1 MGMPGAKQD
10 DPVVGVDIHII
21 MIPSPAG
28 PVPTPM
34 PMPFVGKLSG
44 ALSSSVLIDGKAAA
58 VKGSTAQNQ
67 PQHIPAGGPFQNP
80 PANQATVDA
89 GSATVKFDGQE
100 AARLGDAA
108 KTCNDP
114 QDAPNGVIIATSTV
128 LIG

>member
-1 MGMPGAKQD
+1 MGVPGAKQD
-10 DPVVGVDIHII
+10 DEVVGLDTHII

-44 ALSSSVLIDGKAAA
+44 ALSTTVKIDNKPAA

-80 PANQATVDA
+80 PSNQATVKA
-89 GSATVKFDGQE
+89 GSATVKFDGQA
-100 AARLGDAA
+100 AARLGDTAD
-108 KTCNDP
+108 TCNDP
-114 QDAPNGVIIATSTV
+114 QDAPNGVIVAAGTV

>member
-1 MGMPGAKQD
+1 MGVPGAKKD
-10 DPVVGVDIHII
+10 DQVIGLDTHII

-44 ALSSSVLIDGKAAA
+44 ALADSVRIDNKPAA

-80 PANQATVDA
+80 PSNQGTVDA
-89 GSATVKFDGQE
+89 GSETVFFDGQK
-100 AARLGDAA
+100 AARLGDIV

-114 QDAPNGVIIATSTV
+114 TDAPNGVIIATGTV

>member
-1 MGMPGAKQD
+1 MGMPAATQD
-10 DPVVGVDIHII
+10 DEVVGVDIHII

-44 ALSSSVLIDGKAAA
+44 ALSSTVMIDGKAAA
-58 VKGSTAQNQ
+58 VKGSTADNQ

-80 PANQATVDA
+80 PANKATVDA
-89 GSATVKFDGQE
+89 GSATVKFDGQD

-114 QDAPNGVIIATSTV
+114 QDAPNGVIIATGTV